1 MMKLAQDIFMRLQ
14 QQLRHECRSIRSARQ
29 EMEQLSAAYLRYVEL
44 ERQLEASRHRTT
56 IILGLLGPI
65 HVAESMEGTDTD
77 CLAEFP
83 APEVL
88 RRKLR
93 LWVAVREYL
102 RMVGKS
108 KVGDIQ
114 KFLNLLNMESATR
127 QAIESAV
134 KRHPSSFEI
143 KKENHERY
151 LTLHKKELG

>member
-1 MMKLAQDIFMRLQ
+1 MKLAQDIFMRLQ
-14 QQLRHECRSIRSARQ
+14 QRLLHECRTIRSARQ
-29 EMEQLSAAYLRYVEL
+29 EMKEYSAAYLRYLDL

-56 IILGLLGPI
+56 IILGLLGPV
-65 HVAESMEGTDTD
+65 HVLETMEATDAD

-114 KFLNLLNMESATR
+114 KFLSWLGMENVTR

-134 KRHPSSFEI
+134 KRHPTSFEI

-151 LTLHKKELG
+151 LTLNKKDLG

>member
-1 MMKLAQDIFMRLQ
+1 MKLAQDIFIRLQ
-14 QQLRHECRSIRSARQ
+14 QRLLHECRTIRSARQ
-29 EMEQLSAAYLRYVEL
+29 EMKEHSAAYLRYLDL

-56 IILGLLGPI
+56 IILGLLGPV
-65 HVAESMEGTDTD
+65 HVAETIEATDAE

-88 RRKLR
+88 RKKLR

-102 RMVGKS
+102 RMEGKS

-114 KFLNLLNMESATR
+114 KFFNLLGMKNATR
-127 QAIESAV
+127 QSIESAA
-134 KRHPSSFEI
+134 KRHPSSLEI

-151 LTLHKKELG
+151 LTLNKKDLG

>member
-1 MMKLAQDIFMRLQ
+1 MKLAQDIFIRFQ

-56 IILGLLGPI
+56 IILGMLGPI

-93 LWVAVREYL
+93 LWVAVRECL

-114 KFLNLLNMESATR
+114 KFLNWLGIENATR
-127 QAIESAV
+127 QSIESAV
-134 KRHPSSFEI
+134 KRHDDSFKIE
-143 KKENHERY
+143 KEGHERY
-151 LTLHKKELG
+151 LTLHKEELG